1 MVFPRYFLD
10 KTPAK
15 PLTKVLGSNILFSLC
30 GHGGTGRRVRL
41 RGVWLTPSEF
51 KSRWPHQQKAPDML
65 GCFSCS
71 FRFLFVGAARRS
83 ALTLVSRF
91 RFRGARSAAPPL
103 TCRKP
108 PLPRRHT
115 VARARNIIPYVGMP
129 CRVQYL
135 RRSYCRDALP
145 RQIAGRKR
153 GIIAVPHPAMLPRKK
168 LFVREFGGEKG

>member
-1 MVFPRYFLD
+1 MNGLKRQQPTDWLLSRPGVIARATHHDARTMLSPSRMR
-10 KTPAK
+10 
-15 PLTKVLGSNILFSLC
+15 PLSWRARS
-30 GHGGTGRRVRL
+30 
-41 RGVWLTPSEF
+41 
-51 KSRWPHQQKAPDML
+51 KSRPAHQQKAPDML

-83 ALTLVSRF
+83 ALTVVSRF

-115 VARARNIIPYVGMP
+115 VAPTRNIIPYVGTP
-129 CRVQYL
+129 CRVQCP

-168 LFVREFGGEKG
+168 LFVRECGDEKG